1 MVRRVWFESVERGLR
16 VKMWLE
22 ECGLGGEECGLR
34 VRSVV

>member
-1 MVRRVWFESVERGLR
+1 MWFEGEECGLR

-22 ECGLGGEECGLR
+22 ECGLGAEECGLR